1 MTSKLYNMSVLLFIY
16 SILGCITFRFED
28 TLFIYGTVAI
38 TLFLSFV
45 VVAKQK
51 GIIHWGKYNSWYII
65 VNLYWVISIIWSIDK
80 RKYFEILN
88 PYILLIFITMVLV
101 TIYLR
106 DYQCYGKLLRYIVIA
121 AVAAG
126 IRCIAATDISSILVY
141 YNREMFA
148 AKLLTQGVNY
158 NYFTTGFALA
168 AVIAFY
174 LAYIKKIKIFYLA
187 YFFLTIVC
195 TISGSR
201 KSIIISVLAGILF
214 LLFHKRDTKLVKKL
228 SIIILIF
235 IIVCVLIFKIPTL
248 YHAVGEIM
256 EDLFRSLL
264 GLSQDIVEP
273 SIIEREFFKKKA
285 WEIFFDN
292 PIIGVGAN
300 NYSAVLQSINYDH
313 AVYAHNNFLEI
324 LADGGLI
331 GFFIYYSFYA
341 YNLFIALSRYK
352 RNKYSD
358 ETILVLVFIIS
369 LLIMEYGQ
377 ITYMNPSAQL
387 IFMSV
392 ITGYS
397 RFEHTYSNHQMN
409 LER

>member
-1 MTSKLYNMSVLLFIY
+1 MISKLYNISMLLFIY

-28 TLFIYGTVAI
+28 TLFIYGTIAI

-51 GIIHWGKYNSWYII
+51 GVIRWGKYNSWYIT
-65 VNLYWVISIIWSIDK
+65 VNLYWVISIIWSMDK
-80 RKYFEILN
+80 KKYFEVLN
-88 PYILLIFITMVLV
+88 PYILLVFISMVLV

-106 DYQCYGKLLRYIVIA
+106 EYQCYEKLLRYIVIA
-121 AVAAG
+121 AVVVG
-126 IRCIAATDISSILVY
+126 IRCIAATDISSIFMY
-141 YNREMFA
+141 YNRGMFA
-148 AKLLTQGVNY
+148 AKLLTQRVSY

-168 AVIAFY
+168 AVVAFY
-174 LAYIKKIKIFYLA
+174 LAYIKKIKSFYLA

-214 LLFHKRDTKLVKKL
+214 LLFHKRDVKLVKKFGT
-228 SIIILIF
+228 IILIF
-235 IIVCVLIFKIPTL
+235 IVVYTLIFKVPTL

-264 GLSQDIVEP
+264 GLSQDIIEP
-273 SIIEREFFKKKA
+273 SIIEREFFKRKA
-285 WEIFFDN
+285 WEIFFNN
-292 PIIGVGAN
+292 PIVGVGAN
-300 NYSAVLQSINYDH
+300 NYSAVLQSINYGH

-331 GFFIYYSFYA
+331 GFFIYYSFYV
-341 YNLFIALSRYK
+341 YNLFFALSRYK

-358 ETILVLVFIIS
+358 ETILALVFIIA

-392 ITGYS
+392 IIGYS
-397 RFEHTYSNHQMN
+397 RFELAQSYHQMN
-409 LER
+409 LAR

>member
-1 MTSKLYNMSVLLFIY
+1 M
-16 SILGCITFRFED
+16 
-28 TLFIYGTVAI
+28 
-38 TLFLSFV
+38 
-45 VVAKQK
+45 
-51 GIIHWGKYNSWYII
+51 
-65 VNLYWVISIIWSIDK
+65 
-80 RKYFEILN
+80 
-88 PYILLIFITMVLV
+88 
-101 TIYLR
+101 
-106 DYQCYGKLLRYIVIA
+106 
-121 AVAAG
+121 
-126 IRCIAATDISSILVY
+126 AATDISSILVY

-201 KSIIISVLAGILF
+201 KSIIISVFAGILF

-228 SIIILIF
+228 GIIILIF

-358 ETILVLVFIIS
+358 ETILVLVFIIA